1 MKTKLIFCLSFF
13 LSVCTS
19 FNLKAQSESDKN
31 NYWILED
38 FNQLAI
44 QSDWVIDTTNY
55 STYPYNNVNLT
66 TVYANVEAGSDCAYG
81 QHALRVRGAEEKG
94 SVFFTVPNV
103 SKATFYFTG
112 KQKASDRGVRI
123 YRDGTLIKE
132 IKEIDRYD
140 CMEFSEKIDSNTP
153 VTYKITGAYDDKKD
167 PFVLYYIEVQKYGV
181 NITKPEPPQPNY
193 PAYWIY
199 EDFKHFPVEIDGF
212 GDGVYNTT
220 KNYLSL
226 PNNIVLKTD
235 SANIE
240 LGEGCSGGNER
251 KVLRVRG
258 KYYTGGGKVEFTVPD
273 AKTVAINVTGKS
285 TNFDSVIKIYINDVL
300 VKTFEKLDRDSCVEY
315 YEEPNSNGPITYR
328 IEGGTNTEK
337 PIAIK
342 SIFVEKYGYT
352 DINDI
357 KKTKYEIYPNPAS
370 DIIYFKSDEP
380 VGKVDILDANGRT
393 ILSQKNAVQ
402 LNISSLNKGFYIV
415 RLSNKEGISS
425 HKLIKN

>member
-1 MKTKLIFCLSFF
+1 MKTKIIFILSFF
-13 LSVCTS
+13 LFVCTS
-19 FNLKAQSESDKN
+19 FNLKAQPESDKN
-31 NYWILED
+31 NYWILEN
-38 FNQLAI
+38 FNQFPI
-44 QSDWVIDTTNY
+44 QDDWVIGTANY
-55 STYPYNNVNLT
+55 STYPNNGVTLT

-81 QHALRVRGAEEKG
+81 QHALRVRGVEENG
-94 SVFFTVPNV
+94 SVTFTVPNV

-123 YRDGTLIKE
+123 YRNGALIKE
-132 IKEIDRYD
+132 VKEIDRYD
-140 CMEFSEKIDSNTP
+140 CMEFTDKIDSPTP

-199 EDFKHFPVEIDGF
+199 EDFKEFLVENDEVGESK
-212 GDGVYNTT
+212 YNT
-220 KNYLSL
+220 KKDYLSL
-226 PNNIVLKTD
+226 PNNIALKTD
-235 SANIE
+235 SANVE
-240 LGEGCSGGNER
+240 LGEGCTGGNER

-258 KYYTGGGKVEFTVPD
+258 KYYAGGGKVEFTVPD
-273 AKTVAINVTGKS
+273 AKTVSINVTGKS
-285 TNFDSVIKIYINDVL
+285 TYADRTIKIYKNDVL
-300 VKTFEKLDRDSCVEY
+300 VQTFNNLDRSTCVEY
-315 YEEPNSNGPITYR
+315 YEEPNSDTSIKYR

-337 PIAIK
+337 PVAIK

-352 DINDI
+352 SINDI
-357 KKTKYEIYPNPAS
+357 KKTKYEIYPNPAN
-370 DIIYFKSDEP
+370 DVIYFKSDEP
-380 VGKVDILDANGRT
+380 VGKVDILDANGRI

-402 LNISSLNKGFYIV
+402 MNISSLNKGFYIV